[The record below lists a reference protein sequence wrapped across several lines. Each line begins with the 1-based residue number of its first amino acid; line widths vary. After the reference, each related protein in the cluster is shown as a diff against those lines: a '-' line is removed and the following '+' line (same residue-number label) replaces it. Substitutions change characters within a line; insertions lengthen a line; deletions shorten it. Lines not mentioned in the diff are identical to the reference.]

1 MRAWCVVGVWDGL
14 LVGVVPVLM
23 VEQRDCEMAAAW
35 FDSARTIA
43 TTRPHRPDPR
53 WRKAMAVAL
62 EGGQRL
68 TTSKS
73 ATGKQEGFIVVDG
86 RGSRQRD
93 VPLKDQSVRDPH
105 KGKHDGRWRSGGRT
119 ERDVGGSRWVEGRRR
134 RVEVERSEVML
145 RGFVYVGTCSL
156 ARGGDRMAEGG
167 GKCTASQ

>member
-1 MRAWCVVGVWDGL
+1 
-14 LVGVVPVLM
+14 
-23 VEQRDCEMAAAW
+23 
-35 FDSARTIA
+35 
-43 TTRPHRPDPR
+43 
-53 WRKAMAVAL
+53 MAVAL

-73 ATGKQEGFIVVDG
+73 AMGKQEGFIVVDG

-134 RVEVERSEVML
+134 RVEVESEVML

-156 ARGGDRMAEGG
+156 ARGDRMAEGG
-167 GKCTASQ
+167 GKGTASQ